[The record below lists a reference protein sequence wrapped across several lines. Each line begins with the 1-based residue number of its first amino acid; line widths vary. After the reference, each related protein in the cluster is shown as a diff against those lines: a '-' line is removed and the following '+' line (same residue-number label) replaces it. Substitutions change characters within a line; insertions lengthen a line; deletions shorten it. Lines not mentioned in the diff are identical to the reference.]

1 MFAFTLTLTILATIK
16 VAVISF
22 CFIIGFLAA
31 IFNLDEADTDV
42 TAVQAI
48 KVVISFML
56 SLGIS
61 IWGWIVILF

>member
-1 MFAFTLTLTILATIK
+1 MFAFTLTLTILATSK

-31 IFNLDEADTDV
+31 IFNDEADTDV
-42 TAVQAI
+42 TAVQVI

-61 IWGWIVILF
+61 IWGWIILLF